1 MIKQKI
7 YWDIILVL
15 KLWFLGVFFIHSIFL
30 RTCILFSIYF
40 ISDRCLVKDLCL
52 SLSWLILAIWF
63 CLDFFAAF
71 RFLPCLLASFKRSLT
86 SGPAGSFEIFSRNES
101 IGLSTMKSEATFSSI
116 PEEFKMGLKSGGIS
130 GFLKMHYDWISNHQ
144 CVSDIQKIIYI
155 IKYKISFNLTLS
167 LF

>member
-1 MIKQKI
+1 M
-7 YWDIILVL
+7 ILVL
-15 KLWFLGVFFIHSIFL
+15 KLICFQEYLFIHSIFSH
-30 RTCILFSIYF
+30 TCIFFSIYF
-40 ISDRCLVKDLCL
+40 ISESCLVKDLCL

-101 IGLSTMKSEATFSSI
+101 SGLSTMKSVATFSSI

-130 GFLKMHYDWISNHQ
+130 GFLKIHNERFRND
-144 CVSDIQKIIYI
+144 
-155 IKYKISFNLTLS
+155 
-167 LF
+167 